1 MGSSRSPELGVEWWI
16 TRDPKNTPTQNMTVL
31 ILRVTELRADVNR
44 AMMLMPR
51 TPENAAKIQDLMNRA
66 EVIEA
71 GFQEWLANVPEE
83 MVYRTVAWM
92 DAVPGEDPGQSEVF
106 PGKVDIYTDLTMAA
120 HWNMYRVARLFLS
133 GIVIRCAAWQCAPVD
148 YRTTPEYASA
158 SRLGVDMINDTVA
171 SIPYH
176 LGWIGESGQFRTDAH
191 TGFACGED
199 GNGRAKVLGAYLMV
213 WPLFTA
219 LCSDFTTDAQRKYIT
234 GRLNFMAD
242 NLGLSQAAVLSNVRC
257 LHLRA
262 YSFTDLA
269 DELTVTAVHAP
280 PAINDRQARQHGSG
294 RTEQTAD
301 RLRAQQDA
309 YTRLS
314 ELQCNT

>member
-1 MGSSRSPELGVEWWI
+1 MGASKSPDLGVDWWI
-16 TRDPKNTPTQNMTVL
+16 ARDPKNSGNGNITEL

-51 TPENAAKIQDLMNRA
+51 TPENATKIQDLMNRA

-71 GFQEWLANVPEE
+71 GFQEWLANIPED
-83 MVYRTVAWM
+83 MAYKTVAWM
-92 DAVPGEDPGQSEVF
+92 DAVPGQDPSQSEIF
-106 PGKVDIYTDLTMAA
+106 PGKVDMYTDLTMGAQ
-120 HWNMYRVARLFLS
+120 WNMYRVSRLFLS

-158 SRLGVDMINDTVA
+158 SRLGVDMINDMVA
-171 SIPYH
+171 SIPFH

-199 GNGRAKVLGAYLMV
+199 GNGTAKVLGAYLMV

-242 NLGLSQAAVLSNVRC
+242 SLGLSQAAVLSNVRC
-257 LHLRA
+257 IHLRA
-262 YSFTDLA
+262 YSFTDLLE
-269 DELTVTAVHAP
+269 ELTIPTVPTP
-280 PAINDRQARQHGSG
+280 PPIHDRQA
-294 RTEQTAD
+294 
-301 RLRAQQDA
+301 
-309 YTRLS
+309 
-314 ELQCNT
+314 